1 MTQENLIKLL
11 KKQLELEK
19 ESLRAL
25 RAEMKNI
32 DHMGIKVLFEICAA
46 DSAKHASMIQLMLEY
61 LHSGTPSE
69 ETFASTWQQRHRGI
83 EAIKEHIEREKQMIE
98 LTKEEVLVTKD
109 KMLKT
114 LLKHI
119 LADEARH
126 HDILKKEIFKI

>member
-19 ESLRAL
+19 ESIRAL

-32 DHMGIKVLFEICAA
+32 DHHGIKALFEICAA
-46 DSAKHASMIQLMLEY
+46 DSTKHVNMIQIMFEY
-61 LHSGTPSE
+61 LHTGKPSKE
-69 ETFASTWQQRHRGI
+69 SFASTWQQRHRGI
-83 EAIKEHIEREKQMIE
+83 ETIKEHIEREKDMIE
-98 LTKEEVLVTKD
+98 LLKHEVLATKD

-119 LADEARH
+119 LADEKRH
-126 HDILKKEIFKI
+126 HEILKKEIFNI